1 MREKTL
7 IALLGTAGAFA
18 FACSSHTFS
27 SSSRDGG
34 ADGGGSNTGGLPGA
48 GGASGS
54 AGSLQTGGTT
64 SAGGARTTGG
74 ASGTGATG
82 GATGGANGT
91 GASPGTGGLG
101 STGGRQGTGGAA
113 NDSGISPDGGEVLD
127 AGAVRCTGANPTFP
141 TIDKGC
147 STSADC
153 VVVHH
158 TTSCC
163 GSAILMAIN
172 HGDLARFQAAESI
185 CDAQYPAC
193 GCASFGVDVED
204 GTVLAPG
211 SENLV
216 VASCDNMVC
225 RSHYSGKTFAC
236 GTQTCTDQQSCTESS
251 GGPAGTPTSY
261 YCNSLGNCKS
271 CACVSPSVTA
281 GCTCSDSQGFVMIAC
296 QRS

>member
-1 MREKTL
+1 MREITL
-7 IALLGTAGAFA
+7 VALLGTAGALA
-18 FACSSHTFS
+18 FACSSS
-27 SSSRDGG
+27 SGRDGG
-34 ADGGGSNTGGLPGA
+34 ADGGGSNTGGSPSA

-54 AGSLQTGGTT
+54 AGSLQTGGASST
-64 SAGGARTTGG
+64 GGTRTTGG
-74 ASGTGATG
+74 ASGTGASG
-82 GATGGANGT
+82 GATGDANGT

-113 NDSGISPDGGEVLD
+113 NDSGVSPDGGEVSLD

-147 STSADC
+147 NTSADC
-153 VVVHH
+153 VVVRH

-163 GSAILMAIN
+163 GSASLMAIN
-172 HGDLARFQAAESI
+172 HRELARFQAAESI

-204 GTVLAPG
+204 GTVLPPS

-261 YCNSLGNCKS
+261 YCDQLGNCKS
-271 CACVSPSVTA
+271 CACVSPSATA
-281 GCTCSDSQGFVMIAC
+281 GCTCSDSQGFVMITC

>member
-1 MREKTL
+1 MRE
-7 IALLGTAGAFA
+7 IALVVLVGTAGALA

-34 ADGGGSNTGGLPGA
+34 ADGGGSNTGGSPSA

-54 AGSLQTGGTT
+54 AGSLQTGGASST
-64 SAGGARTTGG
+64 GGAKTTGG

-82 GATGGANGT
+82 GASGT
-91 GASPGTGGLG
+91 GASPATGGLG
-101 STGGRQGTGGAA
+101 ATGGRQGTGGT
-113 NDSGISPDGGEVLD
+113 SGISRDGGEGSLD
-127 AGAVRCTGANPTFP
+127 AGAVRCTGADPTFP

-153 VVVHH
+153 VVVRHK
-158 TTSCC
+158 TSCC
-163 GSAILMAIN
+163 GSGLLMGIN

-204 GTVLAPG
+204 GTVLPSG
-211 SENLV
+211 SENLA

-236 GTQTCTDQQSCTESS
+236 GTKTCTDQQSCTESS

-261 YCNSLGNCKS
+261 SCNQLGNCKS
-271 CACVSPSVTA
+271 CACVSPSTTA
-281 GCTCSDSQGFVMIAC
+281 GCTCSDGQGFVKITC

>member
-1 MREKTL
+1 MREITL
-7 IALLGTAGAFA
+7 IAILGAASALA
-18 FACSSHTFS
+18 FACSSKTFS
-27 SSSRDGG
+27 SSGHDGG
-34 ADGGGSNTGGLPGA
+34 ADGGGSNTGGSSSA

-54 AGSLQTGGTT
+54 AGSLQTGGA
-64 SAGGARTTGG
+64 SSTGG
-74 ASGTGATG
+74 AKATGGSSGTGT
-82 GATGGANGT
+82 TGGANGT
-91 GASPGTGGLG
+91 GASPATGGLG

-113 NDSGISPDGGEVLD
+113 NDSGISRDSGEVSLD

-141 TIDKGC
+141 TIDKRC

-153 VVVHH
+153 VVVRH

-163 GSAILMAIN
+163 GSALLMAIN
-172 HGDLARFQAAESI
+172 HGDVGRFQAAETI

-204 GTVLAPG
+204 GTVLPSG

-236 GTQTCTDQQSCTESS
+236 GTTTCTDQQSCTQSS
-251 GGPAGTPTSY
+251 GGPAGSPTSY
-261 YCNSLGNCKS
+261 HCNQLGNCKS
-271 CACVSPSVTA
+271 CACLGPSITA
-281 GCTCSDSQGFVMIAC
+281 GCTCSDSQGFVRITCAYP
-296 QRS
+296 